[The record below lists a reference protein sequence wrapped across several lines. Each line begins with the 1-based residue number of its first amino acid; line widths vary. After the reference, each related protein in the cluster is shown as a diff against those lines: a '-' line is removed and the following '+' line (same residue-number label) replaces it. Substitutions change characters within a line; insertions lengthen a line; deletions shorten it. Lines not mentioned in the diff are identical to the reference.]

1 MYVVHVNI
9 ARMLWMYRLTWSIL
23 EESVA
28 IVLYVGLEVERVDD
42 GV

>member
-9 ARMLWMYRLTWSIL
+9 ARMLWTQAHMACL

-28 IVLYVGLEVERVDD
+28 IVLYVCLEVERVDD

>member
-9 ARMLWMYRLTWSIL
+9 ARMLWCRLTWSIL